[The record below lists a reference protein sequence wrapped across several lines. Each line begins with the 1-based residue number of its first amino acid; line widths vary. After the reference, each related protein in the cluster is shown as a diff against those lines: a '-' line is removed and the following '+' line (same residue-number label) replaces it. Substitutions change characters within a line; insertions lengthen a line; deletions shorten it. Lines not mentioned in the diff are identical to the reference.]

1 MYESQGTADDQ
12 TEIWTELF
20 KLIDDD
26 DGQLTAQV
34 CFLMSQKKSGHLNN
48 LQFSFFAQEL
58 VSIEESLGVS
68 ISETEAKEIIQR
80 YDSDG
85 NNMLS
90 LEEFIFYKESQC

>member
-48 LQFSFFAQEL
+48 LQFSFFCAGAR
-58 VSIEESLGVS
+58 VYRGESGR
-68 ISETEAKEIIQR
+68 EHQ
-80 YDSDG
+80 
-85 NNMLS
+85 
-90 LEEFIFYKESQC
+90 

>member
-48 LQFSFFAQEL
+48 LQFIFFAQEL

>member
-1 MYESQGTADDQ
+1 M
-12 TEIWTELF
+12 
-20 KLIDDD
+20 
-26 DGQLTAQV
+26 
-34 CFLMSQKKSGHLNN
+34 
-48 LQFSFFAQEL
+48 
-58 VSIEESLGVS
+58 SIEESLGVS